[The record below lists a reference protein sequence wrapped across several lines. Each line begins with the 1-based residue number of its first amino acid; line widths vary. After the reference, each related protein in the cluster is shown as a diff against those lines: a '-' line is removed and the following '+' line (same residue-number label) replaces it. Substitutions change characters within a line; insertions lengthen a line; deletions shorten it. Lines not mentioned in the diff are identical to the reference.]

1 MENASDGLLE
11 LSCLWLSDA
20 SLEIGIFLDDVG
32 KHSQCVALTKM
43 ILKVASCL
51 NESHYVL
58 LLDDFPERDLILTEL
73 SEDGVSVQG
82 SLEVLAVLGRNL
94 INQGN
99 EDFLPLLVEDVEHGL
114 LLWGEV
120 FFDFLVILGLLTII
134 GLVIKV

>member
-11 LSCLWLSDA
+11 LSSLWLCNA

-73 SEDGVSVQG
+73 SEDGVSVHG
-82 SLEVLAVLGRNL
+82 GLEVLAVLGRNL

-114 LLWGEV
+114 LLGGEV

>member
-11 LSCLWLSDA
+11 LSSLWLCNA

-82 SLEVLAVLGRNL
+82 GLEVLAVLGRNL

-99 EDFLPLLVEDVEHGL
+99 EDFLPLLIEDVKHGL

>member
-11 LSCLWLSDA
+11 LSCLWLSNA

-32 KHSQCVALTKM
+32 KHSQCVALPKV
-43 ILKVASCL
+43 ILKIASCL
-51 NESHYVL
+51 YESHDVL
-58 LLDDFPERDLILTEL
+58 LLDDLPESNLVLTEF
-73 SEDGVSVQG
+73 SEDSVSVQG
-82 SLEVLAVLGRNL
+82 GLEVLAVLGRNL

-134 GLVIKV
+134 CLVIKV

>member
-1 MENASDGLLE
+1 MENASNGLLE

-20 SLEIGIFLDDVG
+20 SLEIRIFLDDVG
-32 KHSQCVALTKM
+32 KHSQCVALAKV

-51 NESHYVL
+51 NESHDIL
-58 LLDDFPERDLILTEL
+58 LLDDLPKSDLILTEL

-99 EDFLPLLVEDVEHGL
+99 
-114 LLWGEV
+114 
-120 FFDFLVILGLLTII
+120 
-134 GLVIKV
+134 

>member
-1 MENASDGLLE
+1 MENASNGLLE
-11 LSCLWLSDA
+11 LSSLWLSDA
-20 SLEIGIFLDDVG
+20 SLEIRIFLDDVG
-32 KHSQCVALTKM
+32 KHSQCVALPKV
-43 ILKVASCL
+43 ILKIASCL
-51 NESHYVL
+51 NESHDVF
-58 LLDDFPERDLILTEL
+58 LLDDLPESNLVLTEL
-73 SEDGVSVQG
+73 SEDGMSVQG
-82 SLEVLAVLGRNL
+82 GLEVLAVLGRNL

>member
-1 MENASDGLLE
+1 MKNASDGLLK
-11 LSCLWLSDA
+11 LSCLWLSNA
-20 SLEIGIFLDDVG
+20 SLEIRIFLDDVG
-32 KHSQCVALTKM
+32 KHSQCVALPKM

-51 NESHYVL
+51 NESHDIL
-58 LLDDFPERDLILTEL
+58 LLDDLPKSDLILTEL

-114 LLWGEV
+114 LLRGEV
-120 FFDFLVILGLLTII
+120 FFDFLLIL
-134 GLVIKV
+134 

>member
-1 MENASDGLLE
+1 MENASYGLLE

-32 KHSQCVALTKM
+32 KYSQCVALPKM

-51 NESHYVL
+51 NEPHYVL
-58 LLDDFPERDLILTEL
+58 LLDDLPESNLVLTEL
-73 SEDGVSVQG
+73 SEDGMSVQG
-82 SLEVLAVLGRNL
+82 GLEVLAVLGRNL
-94 INQGN
+94 INQRN
-99 EDFLPLLVEDVEHGL
+99 EDFLPLLVEDVKHCL

>member
-1 MENASDGLLE
+1 VENASYGLLE
-11 LSCLWLSDA
+11 LSSLWLSDA

-32 KHSQCVALTKM
+32 KHSQCVALPKM

-82 SLEVLAVLGRNL
+82 GLEVLAVLGRNL

-99 EDFLPLLVEDVEHGL
+99 
-114 LLWGEV
+114 
-120 FFDFLVILGLLTII
+120 
-134 GLVIKV
+134 

>member
-11 LSCLWLSDA
+11 LSCLWLSNA

-32 KHSQCVALTKM
+32 KHSQCVALPKV
-43 ILKVASCL
+43 ILKIASCL
-51 NESHYVL
+51 YESHDVL
-58 LLDDFPERDLILTEL
+58 LLDDLPESNLVLTEF
-73 SEDGVSVQG
+73 SEDSVSVQG
-82 SLEVLAVLGRNL
+82 GLEVLSVLGRNL

-134 GLVIKV
+134 CLVIKV